1 MNDLRFLDLNKL
13 TRWGHAIHG
22 LALIGGASAKY
33 QAGGAEFQLP
43 GPVALSLV
51 DATVGIPVEDQG
63 NTHLVKVP
71 GIAAV
76 DITEEEAVAEAQQ
89 GRFWQNYALL
99 SGAAQALAGAQLKGW
114 VCIAPD
120 GGRWLIQPA
129 GTPSLR
135 YGSTA
140 AGGPLTLQLNV
151 RPFGRF
157 EAEPVAPITVAG
169 TLADIGQA
177 DPPGISAPNGAMLAM
192 RIASI
197 ASHGRSV
204 LIALMPTKTVPAD
217 VRDLPYGWLRLDLIG
232 NGPNFAVS
240 LSVLCTRAEALGD
253 IDHELSSTIQSYRIT
268 PKFQGTVL
276 VEERDANGQLLH
288 GEATYQTTGF
298 AVLRVGEPGW
308 QYGYSTT
315 NSYFSIGA
323 HTGYSYMR
331 NRLVAVTFNE
341 LDQVVRTSVDWEM
354 DSHFTY
360 EQPDLQAQGQY
371 KLVTGSAVPGE
382 RSGAMSV
389 NITLA
394 GSGTYNERVRLKR
407 DGVELSLYE
416 FTVPAS
422 ASYSYT
428 VDLGMS
434 QEWLNSRTSLVF
446 SPVGATAQYMIGGPD
461 PANGIPI
468 GTHWA
473 RTLTVKLD
481 DQVQESITDHDRAW
495 ATVGLDQLPVMRI
508 ESSNVLN
515 LDDYLRV
522 DCTAFRLCNHVAGLR
537 YERYEDGAAT
547 ALPEFAKSLHLVAT
561 SGGRWTNPRS
571 GTDPV
576 DRTRMTASYHPIT
589 YALHVD
595 LDWSE
600 SNRARGT
607 WI

>member
-1 MNDLRFLDLNKL
+1 MNDLKFLDLNKL
-13 TRWGHAIHG
+13 KRWGHTIHG

-33 QAGGAEFQLP
+33 QAGGLEFSLP
-43 GPVALSLV
+43 GAISLSLV

-63 NTHLVKVP
+63 NTHLLKVP
-71 GIAAV
+71 GIAPV
-76 DITEEEAVAEAQQ
+76 DITEDEAIAEAQQ

-114 VCIAPD
+114 VCIDQD
-120 GGRWLIQPA
+120 GGRWLIQPT

-135 YGSTA
+135 YGATA
-140 AGGPLTLQLNV
+140 AGAPLTLQFSV

-169 TLADIGQA
+169 TLADLGQA
-177 DPPGISAPNGAMLAM
+177 DPPGVSAPNGSMLAM
-192 RIASI
+192 RIASV

-204 LIALMPTKTVPAD
+204 LIALMPTKTLPAD
-217 VRDLPYGWLRLDLIG
+217 VRDLPYGWLQLDLLG
-232 NGPNFAVS
+232 DGPNFTVS

-253 IDHELSSTIQSYRIT
+253 IDYSLSSTIQSYRIN

-288 GEATYQTTGF
+288 GEAIYQPAGF
-298 AVLRVGEPGW
+298 AVLKVGEPGW
-308 QYGYSTT
+308 QFGYSTT
-315 NSYFSIGA
+315 NNFFSIGA

-371 KLVTGSAVPGE
+371 KLVTGSAVAGE
-382 RSGAMSV
+382 RSGAMTATIGLS
-389 NITLA
+389 
-394 GSGTYNERVRLKR
+394 GSGTYTERVRLKR
-407 DGVELSLYE
+407 DGVELSSYE
-416 FTVPAS
+416 FTAPAS
-422 ASYSYT
+422 TSYSYT
-428 VDLGMS
+428 VDLGIS
-434 QEWLNSRTSLVF
+434 QEWVSSRTSLVF

-461 PANGIPI
+461 PANGIPE

-481 DQVQESITDHDRAW
+481 EQVQESITDHGRAW
-495 ATVGLDQLPVMRI
+495 ATVGLDQLPVLRI

-515 LDDYLRV
+515 LDDYLRA

-537 YERYEDGAAT
+537 YERYEDGASNAR
-547 ALPEFAKSLHLVAT
+547 PEFAKSLHLVAT
-561 SGGRWTNPRS
+561 SGERWSNPRLT
-571 GTDPV
+571 TDPV
-576 DRTRMTASYHPIT
+576 DRARMTASYHPIT
-589 YALHVD
+589 HALHVD